1 MVPKGSVSG
10 KKKRKHRLGSVVEQ
24 IMRKRSMA
32 EEGSGSSK
40 PSTKHGSGS
49 DTNKVGDS
57 LFYSSVLR
65 FLLLL
70 RARTNFVQHCT
81 HIFEVA
87 KLQRRL

>member
-40 PSTKHGSGS
+40 PSTKHGGSGS
-49 DTNKVGDS
+49 DTNKVGD
-57 LFYSSVLR
+57 
-65 FLLLL
+65 
-70 RARTNFVQHCT
+70 
-81 HIFEVA
+81 
-87 KLQRRL
+87 

>member
-32 EEGSGSSK
+32 EEGGNTNKTSA
-40 PSTKHGSGS
+40 KHGSGS

-57 LFYSSVLR
+57 SWVLG
-65 FLLLL
+65 
-70 RARTNFVQHCT
+70 C
-81 HIFEVA
+81 
-87 KLQRRL
+87 